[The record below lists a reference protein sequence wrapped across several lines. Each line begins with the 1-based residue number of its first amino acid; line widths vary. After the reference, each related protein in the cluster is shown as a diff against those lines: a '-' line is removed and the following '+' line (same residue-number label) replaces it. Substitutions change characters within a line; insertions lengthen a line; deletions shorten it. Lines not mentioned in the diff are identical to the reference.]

1 MASTSSSNKIS
12 PKKRTY
18 PPPEPLPYAQTSLKK
33 KRTSPPPEP
42 LPSTLKRKPP
52 QIPLYLQLFL
62 FQSIPAPNLPP
73 MKWTLTIKSTY
84 SIITL

>member
-33 KRTSPPPEP
+33 KGLLHQLNHFL
-42 LPSTLKRKPP
+42 LP
-52 QIPLYLQLFL
+52 
-62 FQSIPAPNLPP
+62 
-73 MKWTLTIKSTY
+73 
-84 SIITL
+84 